1 MGLHAEILG
10 HFTKRFKDF
19 RPFELVV
26 PYVPPITKPHKK
38 MVPLSHQSLLN
49 LQVEF
54 TF

>member
-1 MGLHAEILG
+1 MGLHAKKFG
-10 HFTKRFKDF
+10 HFTTRLGDF
-19 RPFELVV
+19 HPFEPLV
-26 PYVPPITKPHKK
+26 PYVPPGTKPHKK